1 MIEDHMDDAG
11 LNVNMLCQL
20 SDISNKQMYRKIKQ
34 LTGLSPVEYIKNIRM
49 KKAAMLL
56 EQQKFSIAEVMY
68 MVGFSSSSYFSK
80 CFQSEFGVTPK
91 QYMEKS

>member
-1 MIEDHMDDAG
+1 
-11 LNVNMLCQL
+11 
-20 SDISNKQMYRKIKQ
+20 
-34 LTGLSPVEYIKNIRM
+34 
-49 KKAAMLL
+49 
-56 EQQKFSIAEVMY
+56 VMY